1 MNAINSAMNSLFDVL
16 LTPLEAVGEG
26 FAVYTLSG
34 VFGVLALVVFKRIS
48 WQAGIT
54 ATKGKIKG
62 HMIEIRIYQNDL
74 VLVSKAICKV
84 LLRNVQYLAL
94 NFGPFIPLS
103 IPFVIVA
110 AQMVTRYGFD
120 PMPIQ
125 EPGLAGQ
132 GIELVI
138 ELNED
143 QKSSAADVSIDLPEG
158 VSQASPIVRSP
169 GQGRVF
175 VELLP
180 QVAGT
185 YEIQIAVGDDAVT
198 KMLYVGDEH
207 RGRQM
212 QGELVS
218 SLLDVMLWPAED
230 SLSGTSFQRIALQ
243 SYPESSPPWF
253 PMGGPLGALLA
264 FVVGS
269 MVFGLIAI
277 KPLGVQI

>member
-1 MNAINSAMNSLFDVL
+1 MNAFNSAMNSLFDVL
-16 LTPLEAVGEG
+16 LTPLEAVGQG

-34 VFGVLALVVFKRIS
+34 VFGVLALVIFKRIS

-74 VLVSKAICKV
+74 VLVSKAIAKV
-84 LLRNVQYLAL
+84 LLRNAQYLAL

-120 PMPIQ
+120 PMPIH

-138 ELNED
+138 EMTED
-143 QKSSAADVSIDLPEG
+143 QKGSAADVQIELPEG
-158 VSQASPIVRSP
+158 VRAASPIVRSP

-180 QVAGT
+180 WQDGR
-185 YEIQIAVGDDAVT
+185 YEIQIIVGDQVIT
-198 KMLYVGDEH
+198 KLLHVGDEY

-212 QGELVS
+212 QGERVR

-230 SLSGTSFQRIALQ
+230 SLSGTSFQRVALQ
-243 SYPESSPPWF
+243 TYPESSPPWF
-253 PMGGPLGALLA
+253 PMGGPLGVLLA
-264 FVVGS
+264 FVLGS
-269 MVFGLIAI
+269 MVTGLIAI